1 MDHWLARDV
10 TGRARLGGVTR
21 AALGALM
28 LGLATSS
35 SPAAFASAA
44 LQISPVLLEV
54 AAGGSVTGVTIANQ
68 DSRPAAIQVR
78 LFRWT
83 QADGEETLTPTE
95 DVVASPPIATIEPRT
110 SLNVRVIRVAGTEVV
125 AEEAYR
131 LVIDQLPQG
140 DAAGRSIVSM
150 LVRQVLPVF
159 FEPAERA
166 SADVAWSVARTG
178 RGWALRARNSGDRR
192 LRIAKVV
199 LSGGGAPIAMGGGLL
214 GYALAHSDMSWTLP
228 ARQAHFSAGAHLSLG
243 GDSDVGALHATATV
257 SAGE

>member
-95 DVVASPPIATIEPRT
+95 DVVASPPIA
-110 SLNVRVIRVAGTEVV
+110 
-125 AEEAYR
+125 
-131 LVIDQLPQG
+131 
-140 DAAGRSIVSM
+140 
-150 LVRQVLPVF
+150 
-159 FEPAERA
+159 
-166 SADVAWSVARTG
+166 
-178 RGWALRARNSGDRR
+178 
-192 LRIAKVV
+192 
-199 LSGGGAPIAMGGGLL
+199 MGGGLL